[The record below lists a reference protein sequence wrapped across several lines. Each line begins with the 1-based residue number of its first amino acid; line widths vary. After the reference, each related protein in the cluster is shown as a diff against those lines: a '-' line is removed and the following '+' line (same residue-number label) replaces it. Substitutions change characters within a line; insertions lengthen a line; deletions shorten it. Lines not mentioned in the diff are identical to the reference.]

1 MRLDTSCTALEN
13 GRTGWSMVPR
23 MKRWS
28 HDGRPTE
35 IQHHLAQVRGSAM
48 LAPMAHLGTVPL
60 DLGPLVFYH
69 SPHSFLRTTWFPYP
83 NRRCFQLL
91 TILPL
96 FCLTITSWAPATLSF
111 LYFYGDGFQ
120 PFFSLGSNSS
130 VFLRSSVHV
139 FSVRGYRR
147 SCIRLSLLSNSRRG
161 RRDVAMLVTQVSC
174 KRAFDDLQ
182 SH

>member
-35 IQHHLAQVRGSAM
+35 IQRHLAQVRGSAT

-60 DLGPLVFYH
+60 DPLVFYR

-120 PFFSLGSNSS
+120 PFFSLGST
-130 VFLRSSVHV
+130 VQFCYAHLYTPFPFAVT
-139 FSVRGYRR
+139 
-147 SCIRLSLLSNSRRG
+147 
-161 RRDVAMLVTQVSC
+161 DVPVSALVYYPTLDAAAVMWQC
-174 KRAFDDLQ
+174 
-182 SH
+182 

>member
-1 MRLDTSCTALEN
+1 
-13 GRTGWSMVPR
+13 
-23 MKRWS
+23 
-28 HDGRPTE
+28 
-35 IQHHLAQVRGSAM
+35 
-48 LAPMAHLGTVPL
+48 MAHFGTVPL
-60 DLGPLVFYH
+60 DPLVFYR

-91 TILPL
+91 AILPL

-111 LYFYGDGFQ
+111 LYFYDDGFQ

-130 VFLRSSVHV
+130 VFLRSSVRA

-147 SCIRLSLLSNSRRG
+147 PCTRLSLLSNSRCG
-161 RRDVAMLVTQVSC
+161 RRDVAMLATQVSY